1 VLKGLTSFDSLQV
14 FQKSALLLL
23 LSLLSHTTTFAQSTV
38 LYSEN
43 FNAPKGLGFAGSGG
57 VGGGPASF
65 SSTIVTNLSTNNGFP
80 TIPTSGYLA
89 LTASSTNKATNS
101 GWWAVQVLT
110 NLPTPN
116 GLGQTNLSKISFT
129 AKVRAK
135 GLPSSGAVAILKISA
150 LGDNPGQ
157 ATFGYKRVT
166 FEPVLLS
173 GNEWVTIGGTFDDV
187 GLQAAK
193 GSRYNFI
200 TTASSYEIL
209 VELSGYNQSTASGY
223 VAYNSPTGAA
233 NSDGRKNPGLAPN
246 SAIRVEFDDVLLTVE
261 NPTAQTTAIGTVSPK
276 SGYPGSSVTITGVAF
291 GASPT
296 VSFNGTPATSG
307 IDAATASKSCGCP
320 SWRVFR

>member
-57 VGGGPASF
+57 DGNVGPTSF

-116 GLGQTNLSKISFT
+116 GLGQTDLSKISFT

-150 LGDNPGQ
+150 LGDNAAQP
-157 ATFGYKRVT
+157 TSGYKRIT

-173 GNEWVTIGGTFDDV
+173 GNDWVTIGGTFDDT
-187 GLQAAK
+187 GLQAAQ
-193 GSRYNFI
+193 GSRYNFT
-200 TTASSYEIL
+200 TTATSYEIL
-209 VELSGYNQSTASGY
+209 VELSGYNQSTGSGY
-223 VAYNSPTGAA
+223 VAYNSPTGPS
-233 NSDGRKNPGLAPN
+233 NGGRKNPGLAPN
-246 SAIRVEFDDVLLTVE
+246 TAIRVEFDDVLLTVSNAAAE
-261 NPTAQTTAIGTVSPK
+261 TTAIGTVSPK
-276 SGYPGSSVTITGVAF
+276 
-291 GASPT
+291 
-296 VSFNGTPATSG
+296 
-307 IDAATASKSCGCP
+307 
-320 SWRVFR
+320 